1 MIKITVKLFAALRKG
16 RFEKETRKYSSD
28 TTVKQIIDELNIPR
42 DQAAI
47 IFVNNRHAKLDHRLS
62 DGDVVAFFPPI
73 GGG

>member
-16 RFEKETRKYSSD
+16 RFEKEPRKYSSG
-28 TTVKQIIDELNIPR
+28 TTVKQVIDELNIPR

-47 IFVNNRHAKLDHRLS
+47 IFVNNRHAKLEYQLS